1 MLDVINDDV
10 NPGEVYHVTLQFD
23 LLCVCVMV
31 TKYSPSP
38 SLNCK
43 LSFVWRQILISF
55 RGKSHSGHSG
65 GASLGISRMESLI
78 CRNSSQLKF
87 NRTIVNSGTASGK
100 VGARTE
106 QQNLSEK
113 LNRTESWDRL
123 HTLRLHNQSSYHR
136 RKRAGMSPHL
146 LLGGVAKHWSLVG
159 GWLVGSSHLTHG
171 GWQSTGSSPTVGRS
185 QTHCTPGRAP
195 ALAPGRVVL
204 LLKYASYWPRENIGD
219 TDQVVPGTSSTTGT
233 TWSVLLKYARYWPR
247 ENICLKSWEGNM
259 ITSANSDPMLVF
271 LAAYA
276 SCEWIL

>member
-10 NPGEVYHVTLQFD
+10 NPGEFYYVTLQFD
-23 LLCVCVMV
+23 LCVCVMV

-78 CRNSSQLKF
+78 CRNSSQLEF

-123 HTLRLHNQSSYHR
+123 HTLRLHNQSFYHR
-136 RKRAGMSPHL
+136 RKRAGMSPPHL

-159 GWLVGSSHLTHG
+159 GWWAVHISPTVGGSLLA
-171 GWQSTGSSPTVGRS
+171 SSPTVRRS

-204 LLKYASYWPRENIGD
+204 LLKYASYWPRENTGN
-219 TDQVVPGTSSTTGT
+219 TDQVVPGTSTTGT
-233 TWSVLLKYARYWPR
+233 TWSVLLKYAKYWPT
-247 ENICLKSWEGNM
+247 ENICLKSWEGDV
-259 ITSANSDPMLVF
+259 IAGRNSDPILVF
-271 LAAYA
+271 LAYA

>member
-1 MLDVINDDV
+1 MSPFSLT
-10 NPGEVYHVTLQFD
+10 Y
-23 LLCVCVMV
+23 CVCVMV

-43 LSFVWRQILISF
+43 LSFVWRKILISF

-123 HTLRLHNQSSYHR
+123 HTLRLHNQSFCHR
-136 RKRAGMSPHL
+136 RKRAKDMSHHL
-146 LLGGVAKHWSLVG
+146 LLGGAAKHWSLVG

-171 GWQSTGSSPTVGRS
+171 GWQSTGKLTHRRTVTDPLHARSSPRTRTWAS
-185 QTHCTPGRAP
+185 SLTTQIRK
-195 ALAPGRVVL
+195 L
-204 LLKYASYWPRENIGD
+204 LTKRKYRWYWS
-219 TDQVVPGTSSTTGT
+219 SST
-233 TWSVLLKYARYWPR
+233 WY
-247 ENICLKSWEGNM
+247 
-259 ITSANSDPMLVF
+259 
-271 LAAYA
+271 
-276 SCEWIL
+276 